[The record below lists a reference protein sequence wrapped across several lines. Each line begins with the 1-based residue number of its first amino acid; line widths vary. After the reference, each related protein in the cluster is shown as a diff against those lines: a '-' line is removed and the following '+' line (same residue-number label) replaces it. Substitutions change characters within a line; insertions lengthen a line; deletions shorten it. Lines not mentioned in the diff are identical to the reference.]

1 MSETETPEE
10 PGRAWDTLKLR
21 MRELDE
27 VNARGARLLQERAGA
42 NKDASPAE

>member
-1 MSETETPEE
+1 MSDTETPEE
-10 PGRAWDTLKLR
+10 PERVWDLLKLR

-27 VNARGARLLQERAGA
+27 VNARVARLLQERAGA

>member
-1 MSETETPEE
+1 MSETDATEE

-27 VNARGARLLQERAGA
+27 VNARVARLLQERAGA